1 MRGGEMFAEISP
13 GCTNLSRM
21 ACSLGGHLRNV
32 GLSSMVANAIDPE
45 VPERTQAANR
55 VLVVED
61 DVGVGNE
68 LLSSLIEH
76 GLTVDLARTGG
87 DGLQRIL
94 HGQYDCIVLDRLLP
108 EIDGMSI
115 LTTARNVGVKTPVLV
130 LSALGAT
137 DERVRGL
144 RNGADDYLTKPFSFD
159 ELTARVDVLLRRY
172 HDTDT
177 SANLRVG
184 DLHLDRDNGTV
195 TRGGIPVALKPRE
208 LRLLEYL
215 MRNANQVVTRALL
228 FESVWKYQHDVQTN
242 VIDVHIARLR
252 KKISLDGA
260 CSAMI
265 DTVRGTGY
273 VLHADD

>member
-1 MRGGEMFAEISP
+1 MGETRPSFVDVADTTVFGS
-13 GCTNLSRM
+13 
-21 ACSLGGHLRNV
+21 SLPAR
-32 GLSSMVANAIDPE
+32 
-45 VPERTQAANR
+45 R

-61 DVGVGNE
+61 DVKVAHE
-68 LLSSLIEH
+68 LVSALGEH
-76 GLTVDLARTGG
+76 GFTVELARAGG

-94 HGQYDCIVLDRLLP
+94 NGQYDCVVLDRLLP
-108 EIDGMSI
+108 EVDGMSI
-115 LTTARNVGVKTPVLV
+115 LTTARNVGIKTPVLI

-137 DERVRGL
+137 EERVRGL

-159 ELTARVDVLLRRY
+159 ELTARIDVLLRR
-172 HDTDT
+172 HTD
-177 SANLRVG
+177 ADVGARLQVG
-184 DLHLDRDNGTV
+184 DLVLDRDNGTV
-195 TRGGIPVALKPRE
+195 TRSGTPVALKPRE
-208 LRLLEYL
+208 MRLLEYL

-273 VLHADD
+273 VIHADD

>member
-1 MRGGEMFAEISP
+1 MGAPLTDS
-13 GCTNLSRM
+13 
-21 ACSLGGHLRNV
+21 
-32 GLSSMVANAIDPE
+32 ANAL
-45 VPERTQAANR
+45 AAHTASSAHR

-61 DVGVGNE
+61 DAKVAHE
-68 LLSSLIEH
+68 LVSALGEH
-76 GLTVDLARTGG
+76 GFTVELACAGG
-87 DGLQRIL
+87 DGLQRML
-94 HGQYDCIVLDRLLP
+94 HGQYDCVVLDRLLP

-115 LTTARNVGVKTPVLV
+115 LTTARNVGVKTPVLI

-159 ELTARVDVLLRRY
+159 ELTARVDVLLRR
-172 HDTDT
+172 HSDTDV
-177 SANLRVG
+177 SATLRVG

-195 TRGGIPVALKPRE
+195 TRAGVPVALKPRE

-260 CSAMI
+260 YSAMI

>member
-1 MRGGEMFAEISP
+1 MRMTPVEPAGASIPATAS
-13 GCTNLSRM
+13 
-21 ACSLGGHLRNV
+21 
-32 GLSSMVANAIDPE
+32 
-45 VPERTQAANR
+45 R

-61 DVGVGNE
+61 DAKVAHE
-68 LLSSLIEH
+68 LVSALGEH
-76 GLTVDLARTGG
+76 GFAVDLACAGG
-87 DGLQRIL
+87 EGLQRML
-94 HGQYDCIVLDRLLP
+94 HGEYDCVVLDRLLP

-115 LTTARNVGVKTPVLV
+115 LTTARNVGVKTPVLI

-159 ELTARVDVLLRRY
+159 ELTARIDVLLRR
-172 HDTDT
+172 HSDTDT
-177 SANLRVG
+177 GASLRVG
-184 DLHLDRDNGTV
+184 DLHLDRENGTV
-195 TRGGIPVALKPRE
+195 TRAGVPVALKPRE
-208 LRLLEYL
+208 MRLLEYL

-252 KKISLDGA
+252 KKISLDGTY
-260 CSAMI
+260 SAMI

-273 VLHADD
+273 VLHAND

>member
-1 MRGGEMFAEISP
+1 MRVPTVESTHAGGA
-13 GCTNLSRM
+13 CT
-21 ACSLGGHLRNV
+21 
-32 GLSSMVANAIDPE
+32 
-45 VPERTQAANR
+45 ANR

-61 DVGVGNE
+61 DAKVAHEIVSALGEHGFSVELAGTGGVG
-68 LLSSLIEH
+68 
-76 GLTVDLARTGG
+76 
-87 DGLQRIL
+87 LQQML
-94 HGQYDCIVLDRLLP
+94 HGQFDCVVLDRLLP

-115 LTTARNVGVKTPVLV
+115 LTTARNVGIKTPVLM

-159 ELTARVDVLLRRY
+159 ELTARIDVLLRR
-172 HDTDT
+172 HNDTDV
-177 SANLRVG
+177 SATLRVG
-184 DLHLDRDNGTV
+184 DLHLDSHNGTV
-195 TRGGIPVALKPRE
+195 TRAGVPVVLKPRE
-208 LRLLEYL
+208 MRLLEYL

-273 VLHADD
+273 VLHAND

>member
-1 MRGGEMFAEISP
+1 MPAR
-13 GCTNLSRM
+13 
-21 ACSLGGHLRNV
+21 
-32 GLSSMVANAIDPE
+32 
-45 VPERTQAANR
+45 R

-61 DVGVGNE
+61 DAKVAHE
-68 LLSSLIEH
+68 LVAALGDH
-76 GLTVDLARTGG
+76 GLTVELARAGG
-87 DGLQRIL
+87 DGLQRML
-94 HGQYDCIVLDRLLP
+94 HGQYDCVVLDRLLP
-108 EIDGMSI
+108 EVDGMSI
-115 LTTARNVGVKTPVLV
+115 LTTARNVGIKTPVLI

-159 ELTARVDVLLRRY
+159 ELTARIDVLLRR
-172 HDTDT
+172 HSDTDLGT
-177 SANLRVG
+177 RLQVG
-184 DLHLDRDNGTV
+184 DLVLERDSGAV
-195 TRGGIPVALKPRE
+195 TRAGTPVALKPRE
-208 LRLLEYL
+208 MRLLEYL
-215 MRNANQVVTRALL
+215 MRNANQVVTRTLL

-273 VLHADD
+273 VIHADD

>member
-1 MRGGEMFAEISP
+1 MATIAVDTTAKPAMSP
-13 GCTNLSRM
+13 G
-21 ACSLGGHLRNV
+21 H
-32 GLSSMVANAIDPE
+32 
-45 VPERTQAANR
+45 R

-61 DVGVGNE
+61 DVKVAHE
-68 LLSSLIEH
+68 LVSALGDH
-76 GLTVDLARTGG
+76 GYTVELARAGG
-87 DGLQRIL
+87 EGLQRML
-94 HGQYDCIVLDRLLP
+94 HGQFDCVVLDRLLP

-115 LTTARNVGVKTPVLV
+115 LTTARNVGIKTPVLI

-159 ELTARVDVLLRRY
+159 ELTARIDVLMRRH
-172 HDTDT
+172 HDADVGTH
-177 SANLRVG
+177 LRVG
-184 DLHLDRDNGTV
+184 DLHLDRDSATV
-195 TRGGIPVALKPRE
+195 TRAGTPVTLKPRE
-208 LRLLEYL
+208 MRLLEYL